1 MLKITYTTVVNENY
15 RPYLDLLI
23 KSHQMFSRID
33 LTVYTVNFE
42 IKNNKY
48 SNVNFIQLVDENL
61 LEFDNTGKNKYIKN
75 EYEKHKY
82 TTLLKSKVLK
92 KFLDLYDYYFF
103 IDADGLLTKNS
114 DTLVI
119 NTINEFGFCKFPV
132 SVKYFYQYS
141 TTHKYNENVFN
152 DSGVFNPKS
161 LGYYPLIE
169 LYNTE
174 FSEID
179 YLTTYCVYYTK
190 ECVDF
195 LNEVEE
201 ICFDDTVIKDY
212 DKYLPL
218 GDETVFNYLYSKYN
232 FNKFISAYLC
242 FNVNP
247 WLEISKVKNNLK
259 LLNNFISFI
268 HTKRYHLDLQ
278 DEKNFNNLKFN
289 DYEEI
294 FEVLQEKESLD
305 SKINITSFKK
315 QAGLD
320 IVNFNLNGDFNSDFN
335 LRIISLF
342 RPNEEYSFNINLQDN
357 INYFVG
363 KKSDVW
369 IKDLHLLITYFNG
382 YNNIIKDCVKIT

>member
-15 RPYLDLLI
+15 GPYLDLLI

-48 SNVNFIQLVDENL
+48 SNVKFIQLVDKNL
-61 LEFDNTGKNKYIKN
+61 QEFDTTGKNKYIKS

-92 KFLDLYDYYFF
+92 KFSDLYDYYFF

-119 NTINEFGFCKFPV
+119 NTINEFGFCKFPI
-132 SVKYFYQYS
+132 SVKYFHQYS
-141 TTHKYNENVFN
+141 TTHKYSENVF
-152 DSGVFNPKS
+152 DELGVFNPKS

-201 ICFDDTVIKDY
+201 ICFDDNVIKDY

-232 FNKFISAYLC
+232 VRKFISAYLC
-242 FNVNP
+242 FDVNP
-247 WLEISKVKNNLK
+247 WLEISEVINNLK
-259 LLNNFISFI
+259 LSNNFISFI
-268 HTKRYHLDLQ
+268 HTKRYNPNLQ
-278 DEKNFNNLKFN
+278 DGKKINDLKID
-289 DYEEI
+289 DYEQI

-305 SKINITSFKK
+305 SKINITSFEK
-315 QAGLD
+315 QPELD
-320 IVNFNLNGDFNSDFN
+320 IINFNLNGDFNSRFN
-335 LRIISLF
+335 LRIVSLF
-342 RPNEEYSFNINLQDN
+342 RPNEEYSFNMYLQN
-357 INYFVG
+357 NVNFFIAKQNNGWV
-363 KKSDVW
+363 
-369 IKDLHLLITYFNG
+369 KDLHLLITYFNG
-382 YNNIIKDCVKIT
+382 YNNIIKDSIKLN

>member
-48 SNVNFIQLVDENL
+48 SNVKFIQLVDKNL
-61 LEFDNTGKNKYIKN
+61 QEFDTTGKNKYIKS

-92 KFLDLYDYYFF
+92 KFSDLYDYYFF
-103 IDADGLLTKNS
+103 IDSDGLLTKNS

-119 NTINEFGFCKFPV
+119 NTINEFGFCKFPI
-132 SVKYFYQYS
+132 SVKYFHQYS
-141 TTHKYNENVFN
+141 TTHKYSENVF
-152 DSGVFNPKS
+152 DELGVFNPKS

-190 ECVDF
+190 ECIDF

-201 ICFDDTVIKDY
+201 ICFNDTVINDY

-247 WLEISKVKNNLK
+247 WLEISEVKNNLK

-289 DYEEI
+289 DYEQI
-294 FEVLQEKESLD
+294 FEILQEKESLD
-305 SKINITSFKK
+305 SKINITSFEK
-315 QAGLD
+315 QPELD
-320 IVNFNLNGDFNSDFN
+320 IINFNLNGDFNSKFN
-335 LRIISLF
+335 LRIVSLF
-342 RPNEEYSFNINLQDN
+342 RPNEEYSFNMHLQDN
-357 INYFVG
+357 VNFFIAKQNNGWV
-363 KKSDVW
+363 
-369 IKDLHLLITYFNG
+369 KDLHLLITYFNG
-382 YNNIIKDCVKIT
+382 YDNIIKDSIKLN